1 MNTLGKRIVVFLM
14 VWVLLVMTLIQLY
27 DNVTGKGMPV
37 KQATPSAD
45 AAVTPDAGVTRLA
58 ELQTCVAADPKNL
71 QCTLVLADLYYGAGQ
86 WPQAQVN
93 YESAVKLD
101 PHNASVLLKLAGTY
115 IYQNDFPPAITTL
128 RDAIAL
134 RPDSPE
140 IHLLLGLSLSKLN
153 PPKMDEAVSEWQQVI
168 KLAPDSAWATQ
179 AQQYIREAGR

>member
-27 DNVTGKGMPV
+27 DNVTGKGMPA

-71 QCTLVLADLYYGAGQ
+71 QCTLDLADLYYGAGQ

-101 PHNASVLLKLAGTY
+101 PHNASVLLNVGDGSFAR
-115 IYQNDFPPAITTL
+115 QVP
-128 RDAIAL
+128 
-134 RPDSPE
+134 
-140 IHLLLGLSLSKLN
+140 N
-153 PPKMDEAVSEWQQVI
+153 PVGGQIMIDVEGWRAVGGSC
-168 KLAPDSAWATQ
+168 PS
-179 AQQYIREAGR
+179 R